1 MEYISTRGSATSP
14 GTASGFADV
23 FLSGLARDGGLY
35 VPTEWPQW
43 SADDIAS
50 LAGRPYGECA
60 TRIMAPFVAPDISE
74 SELAELVGKACSAFP
89 GGEVAPLKQ
98 IAGNDWLLEL
108 FHGPTLAF
116 KDVALQLVGHLF
128 EHVLTARGERIT
140 VLGATS
146 GDTGSAAIDALQGRD
161 CAEVFML
168 HPEGKVTEVQ
178 RRQMTTIDAPN
189 VHNIAVKGSFD
200 DCQAMVK
207 AAFNDLAFRD
217 ATGLSA
223 VNSINWARVMAQT
236 VYYFT
241 SAVALGAPAREI
253 SYAVP
258 TGNFGDAYA
267 GFVARNMGLG
277 IRRMVIAT
285 NENDIVTRAL
295 IDGEYRLGDIHHTI
309 SPSMDIQLSSNFERL
324 LFDLYDRD
332 GGEIKRLMDE
342 LQASGGFVI
351 GDGPLAKAREI
362 FAGCSVSEDET
373 RATMAA
379 LFQKH
384 NMVIDPH
391 TAIGVHAA
399 RNRRGDPDEPMVV
412 LSTAHPAKFP
422 DVVREV
428 TGETPALPGHLA
440 DIYERQEQFDVLEN
454 DIGALKSF
462 IQDRA
467 KG

>member
-1 MEYISTRGSATSP
+1 MDYVSTRDGAEKL
-14 GTASGFADV
+14 GFADV
-23 FLSGLARDGGLY
+23 FLAGLGRDGGLY
-35 VPTEWPQW
+35 VPTELPHW
-43 SADDIAS
+43 SARDIAS
-50 LAGRPYGECA
+50 LAGRPYAECA

-74 SELAELVGKACSAFP
+74 AELAGLVDKAYGAFP
-89 GGEVAPLKQ
+89 HGEVTPLRQ
-98 IAGNDWLLEL
+98 IGDDEWLLEL

-128 EHVLTARGERIT
+128 EHVLNARGQRIT

-168 HPEGKVTEVQ
+168 HPKGRVTEVQ
-178 RRQMTTIDAPN
+178 RRQMTTIDAAN
-189 VHNIAVKGSFD
+189 VHNIAIEGTFD

-217 ATGLSA
+217 ETSLSA

-241 SAVALGAPAREI
+241 SAVALGAPQREI

-258 TGNFGDAYA
+258 TGNFGDGYA
-267 GFVARNMGLG
+267 GFVARGMGLP
-277 IRRMVIAT
+277 IRRLIIAT
-285 NENDIVTRAL
+285 NANDIVARAL
-295 IDGEYRLGDIHHTI
+295 SGGEYRVGDIHHTI
-309 SPSMDIQLSSNFERL
+309 SPSMDIQVSSNFERL

-332 GGEIKRLMDE
+332 GKEIARLMEE
-342 LQASGGFVI
+342 LQATGGFAI
-351 GDGPLAKAREI
+351 NAEPLARARAI

-373 RATMAA
+373 RACMAA
-379 LFQKH
+379 LFKEQGL
-384 NMVIDPH
+384 MIDPH
-391 TAIGVHAA
+391 TAIGVQAA
-399 RNRRGDPDEPMVV
+399 RSMGGKSGHPMVV

-428 TGETPALPGHLA
+428 TGETPPLPGHLA
-440 DIYERQEQFDVLEN
+440 DLFEREERFDVLGN
-454 DIGALKSF
+454 DVAALKSF
-462 IQDRA
+462 ILARA
-467 KG
+467 KR